1 VEVYAY
7 DIYRS
12 IDNITFN
19 KIDRVLAPTLT
30 YTDTAV
36 VTDQLYYYYVIA
48 LDTSFN
54 PSLPSNA
61 VFWILRTGAPWRDLP
76 PAYGI
81 GRTPIDGLAVG
92 VMPEYG
98 RGSLRFWPM
107 KPAVGG

>member
-1 VEVYAY
+1 LSVADWSASSISLSWTAAIDDVEVYAY

-30 YTDTAV
+30 YTDTTV

-54 PSLPSNA
+54 PQSALQRSLSN
-61 VFWILRTGAPWRDLP
+61 RRSQTGSSDL
-76 PAYGI
+76 
-81 GRTPIDGLAVG
+81 
-92 VMPEYG
+92 
-98 RGSLRFWPM
+98 
-107 KPAVGG
+107 